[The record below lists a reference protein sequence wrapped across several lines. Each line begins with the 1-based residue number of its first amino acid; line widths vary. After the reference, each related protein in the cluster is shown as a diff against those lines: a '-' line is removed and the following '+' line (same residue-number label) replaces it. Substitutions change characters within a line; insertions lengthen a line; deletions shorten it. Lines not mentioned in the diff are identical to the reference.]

1 MMKALTN
8 PVVIISHGVCTLNSV
23 LCQLYLNKGSGGV
36 EWGRA
41 MLNVRST
48 NSGTGNMK
56 NFLFYKVV
64 DAV

>member
-8 PVVIISHGVCTLNSV
+8 PVVIISHGMYLKQR

-41 MLNVRST
+41 MLNVRFT

-56 NFLFYKVV
+56 
-64 DAV
+64 